1 MPLVLGLFLL
11 AAAMSST
18 FLMADD
24 VVAEEVLTVLWPE
37 MFIASGTET
46 PASVMLESAD
56 LRKSWTVRPSYS
68 YHFEL
73 APCFILPSPQAT
85 QARIHSRFQFV
96 MSKTG
101 PCLRKTLLSI
111 FCNSESRGRVMDSSF
126 FVTPGGISMTPSLR
140 FTQLQRILVA
150 APNVFLAN

>member
-1 MPLVLGLFLL
+1 
-11 AAAMSST
+11 
-18 FLMADD
+18 
-24 VVAEEVLTVLWPE
+24 
-37 MFIASGTET
+37 
-46 PASVMLESAD
+46 MLESAD

-111 FCNSESRGRVMDSSF
+111 FCNSESRGRVMGSSF
-126 FVTPGGISMTPSLR
+126 AGTAQQHNAIRFTCVLFDINAMLPPVYLRGSCRTPRTPRTPSHFGTLGHPSAKYPLKGR
-140 FTQLQRILVA
+140 YSQQ
-150 APNVFLAN
+150 